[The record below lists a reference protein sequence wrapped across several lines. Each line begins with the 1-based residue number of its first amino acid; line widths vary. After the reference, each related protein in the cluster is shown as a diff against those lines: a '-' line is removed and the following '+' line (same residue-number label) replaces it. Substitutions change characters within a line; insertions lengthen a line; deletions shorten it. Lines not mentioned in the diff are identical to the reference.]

1 MVGICFFA
9 PFDYTD
15 TSLDEL
21 ALSEGVFERFGADES
36 DRINKISNPTGR
48 ALSLG
53 GLIAL
58 GRAVS
63 KFEPTEQKLYIQRDR
78 FGKPSFSCGGVQFS
92 ISHACGLSVAA
103 VSQGDV
109 GVDIECIDP
118 GREMERIAKRFFSE
132 REQNQLSAAND
143 RVREFYRIWTAKEA
157 MMKLGGEGMISIM
170 TSDSV
175 RAEDDADRVF
185 ARYALSFEGED
196 YILTVCTREREKI
209 DLSVCD
215 GVSVL

>member
-103 VSQGDV
+103 VSQSDV

-132 REQNQLSAAND
+132 REQDQLSAAND